1 MTREELIDELILA
14 NDENQILQAE
24 LDERDKTLNLADVVG
39 RSEQLKAFREWWNK
53 DNKGVCTTITHK
65 DIERYLKSL

>member
-24 LDERDKTLNLADVVG
+24 LDERDKALNLADVVG
-39 RSEQLKAFREWWNK
+39 QSEQCCSPAEGFYLGVTCPKCNKIFRSVNAE
-53 DNKGVCTTITHK
+53 
-65 DIERYLKSL
+65 